1 MYWLSGALLLVVVGL
16 VLRRLLRLNGS
27 LSRPPEAPTSLTAE
41 ERESIYLQVTREVE
55 TQTAMLAVSLND
67 AFQERAADHHEIACR
82 LVSLSVSEWARLAEV
97 VQALLN
103 IITKYIAQIDGL
115 VLHSIRSQRFKSPP
129 IIDDVRLHELL
140 IQFVFRSR
148 LRCQLQVRL
157 LRRATETLTSEFR
170 RLCEYL
176 DQTRDDSAEVWQ
188 CLDIYFHDFDLI
200 IKETSLALQA
210 LLASIPRSRAAELNH
225 ALQIAVE
232 RGVRSISSR

>member
-27 LSRPPEAPTSLTAE
+27 LSRPPEAPSWLTA
-41 ERESIYLQVTREVE
+41 ERESIYLHVTREVE

-129 IIDDVRLHELL
+129 LIDDVRLHELL
-140 IQFVFRSR
+140 VQFVFRSR

-170 RLCEYL
+170 RICEYL

-200 IKETSLALQA
+200 IKETLLALHA
-210 LLASIPRSRAAELNH
+210 LLASMPRSLAAELNH

-232 RGVRSISSR
+232 RGVRSSSSR